1 MTLATRDY
9 HGTDLLKLPYS
20 ICSAEC
26 R

>member
-9 HGTDLLKLPYS
+9 HGTDLLKLSYS